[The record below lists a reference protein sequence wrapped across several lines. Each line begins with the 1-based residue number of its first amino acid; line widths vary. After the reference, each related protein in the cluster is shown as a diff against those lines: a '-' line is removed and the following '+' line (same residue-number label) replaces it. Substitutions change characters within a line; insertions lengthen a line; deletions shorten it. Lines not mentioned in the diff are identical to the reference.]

1 MVSLS
6 DDTASKPII
15 LTEVSK
21 LATTNVRFAQLN
33 MSSKA
38 HTVSVS
44 TLGTVCGLLS
54 VGVKEYKGLLSESL
68 ITLVE
73 RKGYEG
79 KSRVT
84 RQMITGTMMH
94 IKQILSRNPLLRTRL
109 LC

>member
-1 MVSLS
+1 MA
-6 DDTASKPII
+6 TADIR
-15 LTEVSK
+15 LQ
-21 LATTNVRFAQLN
+21 QLN
-33 MSSKA
+33 MMRSA
-38 HTVSVS
+38 HTSSVP
-44 TLGTVCGLLS
+44 TLGTVCGLIS

-84 RQMITGTMMH
+84 RQMITGTIMH